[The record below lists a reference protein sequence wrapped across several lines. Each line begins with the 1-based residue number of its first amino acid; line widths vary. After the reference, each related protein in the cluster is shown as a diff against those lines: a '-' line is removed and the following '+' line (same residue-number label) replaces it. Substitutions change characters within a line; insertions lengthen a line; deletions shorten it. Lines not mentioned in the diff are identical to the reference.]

1 MGNSGQGQST
11 TNKIL
16 ASGLAPT
23 ITENDMRKYFK
34 QFDKIIIVVV
44 MYDPETQAPWGFNF
58 IMFDLEDVVDIFVK
72 NSLMSSMGRW

>member
-1 MGNSGQGQST
+1 MEVKKEISRNEWHNITRSTSNIVGNSGQVQST
-11 TNKIL
+11 TKKIL

-44 MYDPETQAPWGFNF
+44 MYDPETQAP
-58 IMFDLEDVVDIFVK
+58 
-72 NSLMSSMGRW
+72 